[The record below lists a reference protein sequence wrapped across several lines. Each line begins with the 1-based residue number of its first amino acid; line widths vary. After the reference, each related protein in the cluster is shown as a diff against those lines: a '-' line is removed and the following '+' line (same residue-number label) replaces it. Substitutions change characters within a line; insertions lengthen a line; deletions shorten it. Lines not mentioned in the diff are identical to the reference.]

1 MNISGKV
8 LACGSFKINDGT
20 QTKLEHC
27 PRNKHQ
33 VVDDIRY
40 ENTHITHTNTIKPIL
55 IDTINLAAFSG
66 CIHQFI

>member
-20 QTKLEHC
+20 QTKLESC

-55 IDTINLAAFSG
+55 F
-66 CIHQFI
+66 